1 MLIVHAV
8 FEGLTGITYIL
19 NYYATQEKTKLAAFK
34 AGAAS
39 AKTKAVGARGNG
51 GDDEIEVAP

>member
-8 FEGLTGITYIL
+8 FEALTGITYIL
-19 NYYATQEKTKLAAFK
+19 NYFAGQEKTKLAAFQ

-39 AKTKAVGARGNG
+39 ATTKAVGAKGKT
-51 GDDEIEVAP
+51 DEEIEVAP